1 MRHTKHPT
9 RSVTRQTD
17 VFTLQ
22 RGRGLPP
29 SSSHASPLFTETD
42 FDGHVSQVSPPPT
55 NPKPPSNPLT
65 SRHCRR
71 EGGGGSGEGCLTQ
84 PQPQVSTRQRPP
96 PPEPLLES
104 RSSSFKVPSWLS
116 AAILRCHYVNSTNL
130 CDECPRAFQ
139 EKTARVILHR
149 KVDENLS

>member
-1 MRHTKHPT
+1 MFSLSREEE
-9 RSVTRQTD
+9 D
-17 VFTLQ
+17 
-22 RGRGLPP
+22 
-29 SSSHASPLFTETD
+29 
-42 FDGHVSQVSPPPT
+42 SPPP
-55 NPKPPSNPLT
+55 PPTPPRSSPRLTSTDTCHRSPLPPLTLNPLAT
-65 SRHCRR
+65 LSHHATAEGR
-71 EGGGGSGEGCLTQ
+71 GGGGSGEGCLTQ

-104 RSSSFKVPSWLS
+104 RSPSFKVPSWLS